1 MPSVMFTAFTD
12 PVITRAAKIRYTT
25 QGRCSSTPKK
35 GTYRLG
41 DKIPMDRSRAR
52 KHRAAAS
59 CNRNF
64 WLADRPVFSFF
75 FTLA

>member
-1 MPSVMFTAFTD
+1 MPSVIFTALTD
-12 PVITRAAKIRYTT
+12 PVITRAAKIKYTT
-25 QGRCSSTPKK
+25 QGSRSSTPRK

-41 DKIPMDRSRAR
+41 DRIPIERSRAR

-59 CNRNF
+59 CSRNF